1 MSSSISQASDVEVL
15 NRIPKII
22 HYCWFGGKPLPKEL
36 KECLDTWEKLKG
48 YTIMRW
54 DETNCSFDEND
65 FVITTYRDKKWGFIG
80 DYYRIKAIYE
90 YGGIYLDTDVKVNR
104 SFDPL
109 LKHKAFLSFIF
120 DCSVGTAIIGGEKG
134 NPFFRG
140 IMDMYDNS
148 VILPG
153 VAQKGDSIFHIRDN
167 KIYVHA
173 MDAVSNYYYTYYILK
188 HYPKFILNNKYQDL
202 GDFVIYPKELFEIGT
217 LTGRHY
223 AIHLNAGMWLDK
235 EEAGALKS
243 TIKNLFKKNA
253 FLFDKFQVVVRTYRY
268 RKLNRNIQFYEY
280 SVAQKKGRELP
291 EL

>member
-1 MSSSISQASDVEVL
+1 
-15 NRIPKII
+15 
-22 HYCWFGGKPLPKEL
+22 
-36 KECLDTWEKLKG
+36 
-48 YTIMRW
+48 
-54 DETNCSFDEND
+54 
-65 FVITTYRDKKWGFIG
+65 
-80 DYYRIKAIYE
+80 
-90 YGGIYLDTDVKVNR
+90 
-104 SFDPL
+104 
-109 LKHKAFLSFIF
+109 
-120 DCSVGTAIIGGEKG
+120 
-134 NPFFRG
+134 
-140 IMDMYDNS
+140 
-148 VILPG
+148 
-153 VAQKGDSIFHIRDN
+153 
-167 KIYVHA
+167 

-223 AIHLNAGMWLDK
+223 AIHLNSGMWLDK